1 MLDGAARL
9 DDLFQEAV
17 RLEMPAI
24 AITDHGNL
32 YGAYDFW
39 KRGKNTGVKPII
51 GMEGYYAPQGRFE
64 QSPFDFGAGFDEGT
78 NEAGEVS
85 ARGRHAYTHMT
96 VLAETTQGM
105 HNLFRLSSLASI
117 EGYYRHPRFDRE
129 LLQTYGAGII
139 ATTGC
144 PSGEVNRWL
153 QADRYDKALET
164 AADYQDILGKGNLY
178 CELMDHGIPIERS
191 YRENLLKI
199 ARTLGLPL
207 LATNDLHYVRQQ
219 DAAAHDA
226 FLCVGTR
233 SMIDDPKRFKFTG

>member
-1 MLDGAARL
+1 MTSRDQFVHLHVHTEYSMLDGAARL

-105 HNLFRLSSLASI
+105 HNLFAGKHR
-117 EGYYRHPRFDRE
+117 G
-129 LLQTYGAGII
+129 LLPA
-139 ATTGC
+139 
-144 PSGEVNRWL
+144 P
-153 QADRYDKALET
+153 
-164 AADYQDILGKGNLY
+164 
-178 CELMDHGIPIERS
+178 PIR
-191 YRENLLKI
+191 
-199 ARTLGLPL
+199 P
-207 LATNDLHYVRQQ
+207 
-219 DAAAHDA
+219 
-226 FLCVGTR
+226 
-233 SMIDDPKRFKFTG
+233 